1 MSHLQI
7 IGKQTVAGYEFTG
20 IEGGFGEGKKAM
32 LVKEIAGI
40 HQKETWKINERIH
53 ENRKRFVEGVDL
65 IDLKTSPFNGYVLER
80 LKADHILTPAQI
92 GNAKH
97 VYILSERGYAKLLK
111 ILEDDTAWEVYD
123 KFVDGYFQ
131 LRAESKQERI
141 SVVQVDRAK
150 ETNAQARLLNAKTKQ
165 ANLLLKAAETFKESL
180 SAEAKQSLVAHA
192 TRIVTGEMLLSLP
205 EVRKTYTAGEI
216 GEELGVSSNLI
227 GRLANQHNLKTNE
240 YGMKVLDK
248 SRYSH
253 KQVPTFRY
261 FENVKPIFRGLLS

>member
-32 LVKEIAGI
+32 LVKEIAKI
-40 HQKETWKINERIH
+40 HGKELKHINLRINE
-53 ENRKRFVEGVDL
+53 NRMRFRDGVD
-65 IDLKTSPFNGYVLER
+65 IVDLKGTEFEVGLT
-80 LKADHILTPAQI
+80 DHNILNKMMVSKSNNI
-92 GNAKH
+92 
-97 VYILSERGYAKLLK
+97 YLLSERGYAKLLK
-111 ILEDDTAWEVYD
+111 ILEDDTAWELYD

-131 LRAESKQERI
+131 LRVENERERI

-150 ETNAQARLLNAKTKQ
+150 ETNAQARLLNAKTRQ
-165 ANLLLKAAETFKESL
+165 ANLLLKAAETCKESL
-180 SAEAKQSLVAHA
+180 STEAKQSLVAHA

-216 GEELGVSSNLI
+216 GEELGVSANAI
-227 GRLANQHNLKTNE
+227 GRLANKHNLKTDE
-240 YGMKVLDK
+240 YGMQVLDQ

-253 KQVPTFRY
+253 K
-261 FENVKPIFRGLLS
+261 

>member
-32 LVKEIAGI
+32 LVKEIAEI
-40 HQKETWKINERIH
+40 HGQPLKSINRRINE
-53 ENRKRFVEGVDL
+53 NRNRFRDGVDI
-65 IDLKTSPFNGYVLER
+65 IDLKVGAFEALSFESLGYNKQSV
-80 LKADHILTPAQI
+80 A
-92 GNAKH
+92 NSN
-97 VYILSERGYAKLLK
+97 YIYLLSERGYAKLLK
-111 ILEDDTAWEVYD
+111 ILEDDTAWELYD
-123 KFVDGYFQ
+123 RFVDGYFQ
-131 LRAESKQERI
+131 LRAENKQDRA
-141 SVVQVDRAK
+141 SVVQIDATK
-150 ETNAQARLLNAKTKQ
+150 ETNAQARLLNAKTRQ

-192 TRIVTGEMLLSLP
+192 TRIVGGEMLLSLP

-216 GEELGVSSNLI
+216 GEELGVSANLI
-227 GRLANQHNLKTNE
+227 GRLVNRHNLKTDE
-240 YGMKVLDK
+240 YGMEVLDK

-261 FENVKPIFRGLLS
+261 FEHVKPIFRELLS

>member
-1 MSHLQI
+1 MGQLQV
-7 IGKQTVAGYEFTG
+7 IGKQKVAGYEFTG

-32 LVKEIAGI
+32 LVKEIAEI
-40 HQKETWKINERIH
+40 HQKETWKINERIN
-53 ENRKRFVEGVDL
+53 ENRKRFVDGVDL
-65 IDLKTSPFNGYVLER
+65 IDLKTPPFNGYVLGH
-80 LKADHILTPAQI
+80 LKADSILTQAQI

-111 ILEDDTAWEVYD
+111 ILEDDTAWELYD
-123 KFVDGYFQ
+123 KFVEGYFQ
-131 LRAESKQERI
+131 LRAENERERI
-141 SVVQVDRAK
+141 SVVQADRAK
-150 ETNAQARLLNAKTKQ
+150 ETNAQARLLNAKTRQ

-192 TRIVTGEMLLSLP
+192 TRIVAGEMLLSLP

-216 GEELGVSSNLI
+216 GDELGVSANLI
-227 GRLANQHNLKTNE
+227 GRLANKHNLKTDE
-240 YGMKVLDK
+240 YGMEVLDK

-261 FENVKPIFRGLLS
+261 FEHVKPIFRELLS